1 MEKITKNALKEKIFR
16 DSKKFKTFVDKI
28 YLNEMDLLIK
38 VRIRHYD
45 EIVING
51 LDTEL
56 QLNLFGEIREF
67 IQSGITEAELKK
79 RVIRWLK

>member
-45 EIVING
+45 
-51 LDTEL
+51 
-56 QLNLFGEIREF
+56 
-67 IQSGITEAELKK
+67 
-79 RVIRWLK
+79 